1 MTSGAGSAF
10 KEDSGLQSM
19 TKRNINIKSLLV
31 AAICVLAIAAS
42 AVWIYRTEFAAPQ
55 LKVPLHRAVGQVM
68 AEEVSRLLGHHGEV
82 VLISMETARAP
93 ELKVQI
99 EEFES
104 TLKRIGNVKIKRTY
118 TLETE
123 GKAKYGVGSGLSGRR
138 YVRIVNKNLDADALV
153 SFVGAPTLSNEEL
166 QEIPKRPKFIAE
178 SRSVDKLNRLFESKA
193 IDLAIVSRF
202 TFPAPVEGTPRTG
215 REWFDKYFE
224 IATPD
229 KAATLPAVKSE

>member
-1 MTSGAGSAF
+1 
-10 KEDSGLQSM
+10 M
-19 TKRNINIKSLLV
+19 TKRKNNFKVLLLAV
-31 AAICVLAIAAS
+31 TCVLIIAAS
-42 AVWIYRTEFAAPQ
+42 VVWICLTEVAAPKF
-55 LKVPLHRAVGQVM
+55 KVPLHRAVGQVM
-68 AEEVSRLLGHHGEV
+68 AEEVSRLLGHRGEV
-82 VLISMETARAP
+82 VLIAMETTKAP

-118 TLETE
+118 ALETE

-138 YVRIVNKNLDADALV
+138 FVRMVNKNLDADALV

-178 SRSVDKLNRLFESKA
+178 SRSVDKLNKLFESKA

-202 TFPAPVEGTPRTG
+202 TFPAPVEGTPKTQ